1 MIYSHKEII
10 PKQPN
15 LFKNFYFKRTI
26 RQYIHIFKISIIRV
40 YKFFIKIIKIIQWK

>member
-1 MIYSHKEII
+1 MIYSYKEII

-26 RQYIHIFKISIIRV
+26 RQYIHIFKIKVLR
-40 YKFFIKIIKIIQWK
+40 FINFLSKSLK